1 MSVGKIKESDL
12 CKPLAAFMEKS
23 YKGCELYYE
32 VKTIRDRKVDCVCKT
47 ADGDTIAIEMKL
59 YANLTV
65 LYQAFN
71 NLECCNYSMILIP
84 AGCLRDFS
92 RSFLK
97 TLCIKLGIGLL
108 LINRYNEIKQETCAV
123 KNDNPANAQYVK
135 LFEQQKNFI
144 GGEASSACWSEYSQT
159 IYEITNWLKEHK
171 SGNLTDIL
179 KQINHHYSSVSNG
192 KQAIMRYIKRGI
204 LKQFEIEDLSGVI
217 RLKGE

>member
-1 MSVGKIKESDL
+1 MIVEKIKESDL

-47 ADGDTIAIEMKL
+47 VDGETIAIEMKL
-59 YANLTV
+59 HANLTV

-108 LINRYNEIKQETCAV
+108 LINRYNEIKQETYAV

-217 RLKGE
+217 RLKEE

>member
-12 CKPLAAFMEKS
+12 RKPLAAFMEKS

-47 ADGDTIAIEMKL
+47 ADGETIAIEMKL
-59 YANLTV
+59 HANLTV

-97 TLCIKLGIGLL
+97 TLCLKLGIGLL

-217 RLKGE
+217 RLKEE

>member
-1 MSVGKIKESDL
+1 MSVEKIKESDL

-47 ADGDTIAIEMKL
+47 ADGETIAIEMKL
-59 YANLTV
+59 HANLTV

-84 AGCLRDFS
+84 TGCLRDFS

-97 TLCIKLGIGLL
+97 TLCLKLGIGLL
-108 LINRYNEIKQETCAV
+108 LINRYNEIKQETCAT
-123 KNDNPANAQYVK
+123 KNDNPSNVGYVK

-171 SGNLTDIL
+171 SGNLTNIL
-179 KQINHHYSSVSNG
+179 KQINHHYSSGSNG

-217 RLKGE
+217 KLKEE

>member
-12 CKPLAAFMEKS
+12 CKPLTAFMEKS

-47 ADGDTIAIEMKL
+47 ANGETIAIEMKL
-59 YANLTV
+59 HANLTV

-92 RSFLK
+92 RSFIK
-97 TLCIKLGIGLL
+97 TLCVKLGIGLL
-108 LINRYNEIKQETCAV
+108 LINRYNEITQETCMA
-123 KNDNPANAQYVK
+123 KNENPINAKYVK

-217 RLKGE
+217 KLKEE

>member
-47 ADGDTIAIEMKL
+47 ADGETIAIEMKL
-59 YANLTV
+59 HANLTV

-71 NLECCNYSMILIP
+71 NLECCNYSMILIL

-123 KNDNPANAQYVK
+123 KNDNPANAGYVK

-171 SGNLTDIL
+171 SGNLTNIL

-217 RLKGE
+217 KLKEE

>member
-1 MSVGKIKESDL
+1 MIVGKIKESDL

-47 ADGDTIAIEMKL
+47 ADGETIAIEMKL
-59 YANLTV
+59 HANLTV

-92 RSFLK
+92 RSFIK

-123 KNDNPANAQYVK
+123 KNDNPANAGYVK

-171 SGNLTDIL
+171 NGNLTDIL

-217 RLKGE
+217 KLKEK

>member
-59 YANLTV
+59 HANLTV

-92 RSFLK
+92 RSFIK
-97 TLCIKLGIGLL
+97 TLCLKLGIGLL

-179 KQINHHYSSVSNG
+179 KQIKHHYSSVSNG

-217 RLKGE
+217 RLKEE

>member
-23 YKGCELYYE
+23 YEGCELYYE

-59 YANLTV
+59 HANLTV

-92 RSFLK
+92 RSFIK
-97 TLCIKLGIGLL
+97 TLCLKLGIGLL

-123 KNDNPANAQYVK
+123 RNDNPSNARYVK

-179 KQINHHYSSVSNG
+179 KQINHHYNSVSNG

-217 RLKGE
+217 RLKEE

>member
-1 MSVGKIKESDL
+1 MIVEKIKESDL

-47 ADGDTIAIEMKL
+47 ADGEMIAIEMKL
-59 YANLTV
+59 HANLTV

-92 RSFLK
+92 RSFIK

-108 LINRYNEIKQETCAV
+108 LINRYNEIKQETCAT
-123 KNDNPANAQYVK
+123 KNNNPSNAGYVK

-171 SGNLTDIL
+171 SGNLADIL

-217 RLKGE
+217 RLKEE

>member
-1 MSVGKIKESDL
+1 MIVGKIKESDL

-23 YKGCELYYE
+23 YEGCELYYE

-47 ADGDTIAIEMKL
+47 ANGETIAIEMKL
-59 YANLTV
+59 HANLTV

-92 RSFLK
+92 RSFIK

-123 KNDNPANAQYVK
+123 KNDNPNNAQYVK

-217 RLKGE
+217 RLKEE

>member
-1 MSVGKIKESDL
+1 MNIGKIKESDL

-47 ADGDTIAIEMKL
+47 ANGETIAIEMKL
-59 YANLTV
+59 HANLTV

-84 AGCLRDFS
+84 VGCLRDFS
-92 RSFLK
+92 RSFIK

-108 LINRYNEIKQETCAV
+108 LINRYNEITQKTCMT
-123 KNDNPANAQYVK
+123 KDNNPTYAKYVK

-217 RLKGE
+217 KLKEE

>member
-1 MSVGKIKESDL
+1 MNVGKIKESDL

-47 ADGDTIAIEMKL
+47 ADGETIAIEMKL
-59 YANLTV
+59 HANLTV

-92 RSFLK
+92 RSFIK

-123 KNDNPANAQYVK
+123 KNDNPANTQYVK

-204 LKQFEIEDLSGVI
+204 LKQFEIEDLNGVI
-217 RLKGE
+217 KLKEE

>member
-1 MSVGKIKESDL
+1 MNVGKIKESDL
-12 CKPLAAFMEKS
+12 CAPLAAFMEKS

-32 VKTIRDRKVDCVCKT
+32 VKTIRNRKVDCVCKT
-47 ADGDTIAIEMKL
+47 ADGETIAIEMKL
-59 YANLTV
+59 HANLTV

-92 RSFLK
+92 RSFIK
-97 TLCIKLGIGLL
+97 TLCLKLGIGLL
-108 LINRYNEIKQETCAV
+108 LINRYNEIKQETCAI

-204 LKQFEIEDLSGVI
+204 LKQFEIEDSSGVI
-217 RLKGE
+217 RLKEE

>member
-1 MSVGKIKESDL
+1 MIVGKIKESDL

-32 VKTIRDRKVDCVCKT
+32 VKTIRDRKVDGVCKT

-59 YANLTV
+59 HANLTV

-123 KNDNPANAQYVK
+123 KNDNPSNAGYVK
-135 LFEQQKNFI
+135 LFKQQKNFI

-171 SGNLTDIL
+171 RGNLTDIL

-217 RLKGE
+217 KLKEE

>member
-1 MSVGKIKESDL
+1 MIVEKIKESDL

-47 ADGDTIAIEMKL
+47 ANGETIAIEMKL
-59 YANLTV
+59 HANLTV

-92 RSFLK
+92 RSFIK

-123 KNDNPANAQYVK
+123 KNDNPSNAGYVK

-192 KQAIMRYIKRGI
+192 KQAIIRYIKRGI
-204 LKQFEIEDLSGVI
+204 LRQFEIEDLSGVI
-217 RLKGE
+217 KLKEE

>member
-1 MSVGKIKESDL
+1 MSIGKIKESDL

-47 ADGDTIAIEMKL
+47 ADGETIAIEMKL
-59 YANLTV
+59 HANLTV

-92 RSFLK
+92 RSFIK
-97 TLCIKLGIGLL
+97 TLCLKLGIGLL

-123 KNDNPANAQYVK
+123 KNDNPSNAGYVK
-135 LFEQQKNFI
+135 LFEQQKNFV

-217 RLKGE
+217 RLKEE

>member
-1 MSVGKIKESDL
+1 MNIGKIKESDL

-47 ADGDTIAIEMKL
+47 ADGETIAIEMKL
-59 YANLTV
+59 HANLTV

-84 AGCLRDFS
+84 TGCLRDFS

-97 TLCIKLGIGLL
+97 TLCLKLGIGLL
-108 LINRYNEIKQETCAV
+108 LINRYDEIKQETYAV
-123 KNDNPANAQYVK
+123 KNDNPSNAGYVK

-217 RLKGE
+217 KLKEE

>member
-59 YANLTV
+59 HANLTV

-92 RSFLK
+92 RSFIK
-97 TLCIKLGIGLL
+97 TLCLKLGIGLL
-108 LINRYNEIKQETCAV
+108 LINRYNEIKQETYAV
-123 KNDNPANAQYVK
+123 KNDNPSNAQYVK
-135 LFEQQKNFI
+135 LFEQQKNFM

-217 RLKGE
+217 RLKEE

>member
-1 MSVGKIKESDL
+1 MIVGKIKESDL

-23 YKGCELYYE
+23 YEGCELYYE
-32 VKTIRDRKVDCVCKT
+32 VKTIRDRKVDCICKT
-47 ADGDTIAIEMKL
+47 ADGETIAIEMKL
-59 YANLTV
+59 HANLTI

-92 RSFLK
+92 RSFIK
-97 TLCIKLGIGLL
+97 TLCLKLGIGLL

-123 KNDNPANAQYVK
+123 KNDNPSNEGYVK

-217 RLKGE
+217 KLKEE

>member
-59 YANLTV
+59 HANLTV

-84 AGCLRDFS
+84 TGCLRDFS
-92 RSFLK
+92 RSFIK

-135 LFEQQKNFI
+135 LFEKQKNFI

-204 LKQFEIEDLSGVI
+204 LKQFEIEDLSGII
-217 RLKGE
+217 RLKEE

>member
-1 MSVGKIKESDL
+1 MNIGKIKESDL

-47 ADGDTIAIEMKL
+47 ADSETIAIEMKL
-59 YANLTV
+59 HANLTV

-92 RSFLK
+92 RSFIK
-97 TLCIKLGIGLL
+97 TLCLKLGIGLL
-108 LINRYNEIKQETCAV
+108 LINRYNEIKQETYAV
-123 KNDNPANAQYVK
+123 KNDNPSNAGYVK

-217 RLKGE
+217 KLKEE

>member
-1 MSVGKIKESDL
+1 MIVGKIKESDL

-23 YKGCELYYE
+23 YEGCELYYE

-47 ADGDTIAIEMKL
+47 ANGETIAIEMKL
-59 YANLTV
+59 HANLTV

-92 RSFLK
+92 RSFIK

-123 KNDNPANAQYVK
+123 KNDNPNNAQYVK

-192 KQAIMRYIKRGI
+192 KRAIMRYIKRGI

-217 RLKGE
+217 RLKEE